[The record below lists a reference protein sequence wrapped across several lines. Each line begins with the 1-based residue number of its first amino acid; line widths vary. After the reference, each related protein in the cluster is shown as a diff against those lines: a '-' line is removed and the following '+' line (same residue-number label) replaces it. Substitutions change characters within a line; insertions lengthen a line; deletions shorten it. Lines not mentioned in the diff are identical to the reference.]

1 MSKLSSKPYTLYD
14 PSKALSSAYVK
25 RAAKELGEK
34 SEQIPA
40 HIESFRRWLKSMPH
54 LKCNAS
60 DDLLLAF
67 LRQAKYNHMKA
78 QNRLD
83 NFCTFRTSPTEG
95 SPAWYENLKARR
107 ANYDKWIDTK
117 CSTMLGFT
125 QEGSVTLM
133 IKCKNLDI
141 NKISINDI
149 QAAVQIWYDEAIL
162 DHRIQIGGFSM
173 IMDLTDVRKEDVIK
187 MFDPKSSRLATK
199 YFQECLP
206 FRIKKVIYYNPPK
219 IFETMFKIIS
229 EWLTDKIKS
238 RVMMIG
244 TDMNQAFDALPGL
257 KDIMPECYGGNVKM
271 TFEELC
277 GTFLKKYLCM

>member
-199 YFQECLP
+199 YFQVRL
-206 FRIKKVIYYNPPK
+206 F
-219 IFETMFKIIS
+219 
-229 EWLTDKIKS
+229 
-238 RVMMIG
+238 
-244 TDMNQAFDALPGL
+244 
-257 KDIMPECYGGNVKM
+257 
-271 TFEELC
+271 
-277 GTFLKKYLCM
+277 